1 MIIFLFAILF
11 PERIIA
17 PQAIMGSHL
26 STLNSPLSIFYQPA
40 LIPDEFSFAFSYTR
54 PYEGLPLNSFES
66 AFSFP
71 LLKFQWAL
79 GFSYFGED
87 IYKENSLLLGLNYKN
102 SLFSLGTSFKLLSLN
117 IPEVI
122 TYNEPTFDLG
132 AVFYFPFD
140 IKIGAF
146 TRNIYRSKKYKGDI
160 PSLFALSFG
169 VTNEALLFFFD
180 FISEE
185 NHPFTYSIGFK
196 MPLISSF
203 YLKGGLRS
211 GEKTFGAGFGVSLK
225 FLNLEGFYRVHP
237 FLGYSFALSLS
248 FYKE

>member
-1 MIIFLFAILF
+1 MVIILFTLLF
-11 PERIIA
+11 PERIIS
-17 PQAIMGSHL
+17 PEAIMGSHI
-26 STLNSPLSIFYQPA
+26 SSFNSPLSIFYQPA
-40 LIPDEFSFAFSYTR
+40 LIPDKFSFAFSYTK
-54 PYEGLPLNSFES
+54 PYEGLPINSFES

-71 LLKFQWAL
+71 LFKFQGAL

-87 IYKENSLLLGLNYKN
+87 IYKENSLLLAINYKN
-102 SLFSLGTSFKLLSLN
+102 SLFSIGTSFKLLSLN

-122 TYNEPTFDLG
+122 TFNEPTFDLG
-132 AVFYFPFD
+132 TVFHFPLD

-146 TRNIYRSKKYKGDI
+146 TRNVYRSKKYKEDI

-169 VTNEALLFFFD
+169 VTHEALSFFFD
-180 FISEE
+180 LISEE

-196 MPLISSF
+196 IPLISSF
-203 YLKGGLRS
+203 YLRGGLRS

-225 FLNLEGFYRVHP
+225 FLNLEGIYRVHP

-248 FYKE
+248 LYKG